1 MKRKK
6 DCTSCQHCHK
16 LKGTQYKSFGSAD
29 NKIWW
34 ICDLHDYR
42 IDYPDRY
49 KCDNWKERHYNKET
63 FIYAGEQR

>member
-6 DCTSCQHCHK
+6 DCTSCQHCNK
-16 LKGTQYKSFGSAD
+16 LKGTQYSSAG

-34 ICDLHDYR
+34 LCDLHDYR

-49 KCDNWKERHYNKET
+49 KCDNWKARPYNKET
-63 FIYAGEQR
+63 FIYAGEQNV